1 MESAL
6 LEDRLKRT
14 LTQTEGKDLSISL
27 PKEHIKELGWR
38 KGQKLNVSIDEKR
51 KCLILSKDL
60 EETHEWARLELN
72 SLELNLPKQHW
83 NLYFVIA
90 TEHPE
95 NQGDMLLS
103 VLPEERL
110 IKVRR
115 ESDNKINFVPKG
127 DHVEGMIVL
136 EREIP
141 ADKSLS
147 VHLWLM
153 HSRKSVRKAG
163 ELIQELN
170 ETLTG
175 TKVLKTVELPGSYL
189 PWIAVGKVALSFV
202 ANRLKKAKDRD
213 LGFVNL
219 DENFNEQDK
228 EELRHNALSTGF
240 GKLSWTWI
248 RL

>member
-1 MESAL
+1 MESAI
-6 LEDRLKRT
+6 LEDQFKGT
-14 LTQTEGKDLSISL
+14 LIQTEGKKLSIALS
-27 PKEHIKELGWR
+27 KEHLKELGWS
-38 KGQKLNVSIDEKR
+38 KGQELNMSVDAKGKR
-51 KCLILSKDL
+51 LILAKES
-60 EETHEWARLELN
+60 EETHEWVRLELDR
-72 SLELNLPKQHW
+72 LELNLPKHNW

-115 ESDNKINFVPKG
+115 EADNKISFKPQGKHT
-127 DHVEGMIVL
+127 DGMFVL
-136 EREIP
+136 EREMP

-153 HSRKSVRKAG
+153 HSRKSIKKAG
-163 ELIQELN
+163 ELLQELN

-175 TKVLKTVELPGSYL
+175 TKVLKTVELPGSFL

-202 ANRLKKAKDRD
+202 AKRLKKANDRD

-240 GKLSWTWI
+240 GKLTWTWI
-248 RL
+248 RM